1 MTTKNISSNQAA
13 TRARATLLRELGFA
27 WRRRL
32 RGQAVRSWRE
42 TVTHF
47 KPEPWLV
54 ALAHE
59 KSRMP
64 FKLRGL
70 PEANK

>member
-1 MTTKNISSNQAA
+1 MTTDKIAQDQHRAQ
-13 TRARATLLRELGFA
+13 TRAALLRELGFA

-32 RGQAVRSWRE
+32 RGQAARSWRE

-64 FKLRGL
+64 VKLRGQ
-70 PEANK
+70 PEASK

>member
-1 MTTKNISSNQAA
+1 MTTKNICPDLAAMSS
-13 TRARATLLRELGFA
+13 RATLLRELGFA

-32 RGQAVRSWRE
+32 RGQAARSWRE

-64 FKLRGL
+64 VKLRGL
-70 PEANK
+70 PEASK

>member
-13 TRARATLLRELGFA
+13 TRATLLRELGFA

-64 FKLRGL
+64 VKLRGL

>member
-1 MTTKNISSNQAA
+1 
-13 TRARATLLRELGFA
+13 
-27 WRRRL
+27 
-32 RGQAVRSWRE
+32 
-42 TVTHF
+42 VTHF

-64 FKLRGL
+64 VKLRGL

>member
-13 TRARATLLRELGFA
+13 TCPRATLLRELGFA